1 MSKNYHLVVK
11 TKDELL
17 YDLIFSENTSYN
29 IDISDYIDD
38 IYKHEDFVSDV
49 RKILK
54 KSKVVVVRSSI
65 LLDSKTAIWE
75 LKVKK

>member
-1 MSKNYHLVVK
+1 MKS
-11 TKDELL
+11 KDELL
-17 YDLIFSENTSYN
+17 YDLIFSINDSYM

-38 IYKHEDFVSDV
+38 IYKHTEFVSDI

-54 KSKVVVVRSSI
+54 KSKVMVVRSSI
-65 LLDSKTAIWE
+65 VLDSKTAIWE